1 MAAQWLNRCRVIR
14 QVSGSNHRGP
24 VCAFLIS
31 RKIFDWRDLGSIPAR
46 VRRRN
51 FRLNSRFAQ
60 PGFDPA
66 TRTGPVSDVVSLSPS
81 IRETRVRIRVRS
93 NCHSEMARAI
103 GIGTTETQRATPRNY
118 ADADG
123 RDRRRREAAAT
134 ALRMVSKMPQQARPT
149 LKCGDK
155 GCFYTRRA

>member
-1 MAAQWLNRCRVIR
+1 MAGGGRPRRGGLVVEPLQFHPAGLRFDPPRVRLRIFEW
-14 QVSGSNHRGP
+14 VEKSSIGSTWVR
-24 VCAFLIS
+24 S
-31 RKIFDWRDLGSIPAR
+31 RLEFVGRIFDFPIRA
-46 VRRRN
+46 
-51 FRLNSRFAQ
+51 

-134 ALRMVSKMPQQARPT
+134 ALRMVSKMPRQT
-149 LKCGDK
+149 M
-155 GCFYTRRA
+155 TNT